1 MKRKELLEYIGNL
14 DQIGGTRHY
23 ELTDGRGRNLR
34 AIDINSGSG
43 LHYTVLPDRGMDIS
57 LASFRGVNLAYISC
71 TGETHPAF
79 YEPENAG
86 WLRTFTGGLLTTCG
100 LTYLGPPVKD
110 QDEDLGL
117 HGRYSTLP
125 AKQVADLSQWQG
137 DEFHIKLRGTV
148 EEAVL
153 FGKKIRLE
161 REISTV
167 MGQNKICIADRIT
180 NFGYTVSPFT
190 VLYHMNLGYPL
201 LSEDSELVID
211 PEVTIPRDDHS
222 ASGIANYN
230 RFIKPQPGFVEQVY
244 FHKLRSDENGRASLS
259 LLNRKQGIEL
269 TIEFTKTSLPWFTQ
283 WKMMG
288 QGEYVLGLEP
298 GNVPV
303 RNRKVLREEGLL
315 PLLQPG
321 ETITSQVDVIVKG
334 IN

>member
-303 RNRKVLREEGLL
+303 RNRQVLREEGLL